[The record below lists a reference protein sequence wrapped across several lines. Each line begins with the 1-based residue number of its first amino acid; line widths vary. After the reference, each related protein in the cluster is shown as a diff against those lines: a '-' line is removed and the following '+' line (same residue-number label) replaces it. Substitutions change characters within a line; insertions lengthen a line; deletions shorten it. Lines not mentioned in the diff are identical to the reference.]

1 MKNNKVQYLPIRARS
16 KDESEVLDLYLVN
29 ICNIVDA
36 LDLENSKYSVHEI
49 DENEKMISVQKYAIK
64 GSMIKDIDIFR
75 LKDHNMSIFI
85 SEKLKKAMEKNG
97 ITGCDYLEVKVV

>member
-1 MKNNKVQYLPIRARS
+1 MH
-16 KDESEVLDLYLVN
+16 
-29 ICNIVDA
+29 IVDA

-49 DENEKMISVQKYAIK
+49 DEMKNDSVQKYAIK
-64 GSMIKDIDIFR
+64 EVW
-75 LKDHNMSIFI
+75 LKISIYLGLKTIICRFL